1 MALRPPLRAARRE
14 SPLLA
19 TTNRV
24 PGAVLTER
32 AHSVPLDHSQ
42 PDGEKITVF
51 TRELAAPDGLDR
63 PYLLFLQGGP
73 GFEATRPTAPPS
85 GWQKRAIADF
95 RVLLID
101 QRGTGRST
109 PVGNVIPGSTPQEQA
124 AYLTHLRA

>member
-1 MALRPPLRAARRE
+1 
-14 SPLLA
+14 LA
-19 TTNRV
+19 TTHRV

-32 AHSVPLDHSQ
+32 AHSVPLDHSE

-51 TRELAAPDGLDR
+51 SRELAAPDGLDR

-85 GWQKRAIADF
+85 GWQKQAFADY

-101 QRGTGRST
+101 QRGTD
-109 PVGNVIPGSTPQEQA
+109 VIRRTDGSHRERVEAMFRREP
-124 AYLTHLRA
+124 

>member
-1 MALRPPLRAARRE
+1 M
-14 SPLLA
+14 A

-24 PGAVLTER
+24 PGAVITER

-73 GFEATRPTAPPS
+73 GFEATRPSAPPA
-85 GWQKRAIADF
+85 GWQKRAIADY

-101 QRGTGRST
+101 QRCTGRST
-109 PVGNVIPGSTPQEQA
+109 PVGDIPG
-124 AYLTHLRA
+124 